1 MLLFSEIAYIK
12 LKIQRI
18 ATNFS
23 PSFPIFGEDGEN
35 EIISD
40 CLLAI

>member
-18 ATNFS
+18 ATNVS

-35 EIISD
+35 ATTND
-40 CLLAI
+40 CLLVI